1 MRPAALASWV
11 LLALVAVYC
20 YWSAMAGL
28 VQRWWTDPDYLYGF
42 LVPAFAGFLLWF
54 RRGLLP
60 GALSTGSAW
69 GLALLAIAALMRF
82 ASAYYYYELLDPA
95 SLVPCLA
102 GLALFLGGWQV
113 LRWAWP
119 AAALL
124 AFMVP
129 LPGFLATLMSHPLQ
143 RMATT
148 ASTYV
153 IQTLGIPAVAEGNI
167 ISLSEGQIGVAEA
180 CSGLRNMM
188 LFIVI
193 CVAMALVMRRSLL
206 EKAIIVLSAAPI
218 ALIANVVRITA
229 TALLH
234 EMARHELATSIY
246 HDLAAWFM
254 MPLAVVL
261 LWMELAILKRVFVS
275 VAVDEPFVGTT
286 RSQGA
291 A

>member
-1 MRPAALASWV
+1 
-11 LLALVAVYC
+11 
-20 YWSAMAGL
+20 
-28 VQRWWTDPDYLYGF
+28 
-42 LVPAFAGFLLWF
+42 
-54 RRGLLP
+54 
-60 GALSTGSAW
+60 
-69 GLALLAIAALMRF
+69 LLAIAALMRF

>member
-1 MRPAALASWV
+1 
-11 LLALVAVYC
+11 
-20 YWSAMAGL
+20 
-28 VQRWWTDPDYLYGF
+28 
-42 LVPAFAGFLLWF
+42 
-54 RRGLLP
+54 
-60 GALSTGSAW
+60 
-69 GLALLAIAALMRF
+69 
-82 ASAYYYYELLDPA
+82 
-95 SLVPCLA
+95 
-102 GLALFLGGWQV
+102 
-113 LRWAWP
+113 
-119 AAALL
+119 
-124 AFMVP
+124 
-129 LPGFLATLMSHPLQ
+129 
-143 RMATT
+143 
-148 ASTYV
+148 
-153 IQTLGIPAVAEGNI
+153 
-167 ISLSEGQIGVAEA
+167 
-180 CSGLRNMM
+180 
-188 LFIVI
+188 
-193 CVAMALVMRRSLL
+193 MRRSLL